1 METDLSAISTCA
13 TLYLGGDHGGYLLKE
28 TLKEYLKSINQP
40 YEDMGPFNTDRVD
53 HSDYAVKVCKK
64 VLENPLNKGLLIC
77 GSGVGIA
84 VAANKFKGIRCG
96 LCYDY
101 SSAISAKT
109 RDYCNVIAMGGKLIG
124 HEVARLILEV
134 FLKYPIEKDKVYYER
149 MKKIEEIEKSQG

>member
-1 METDLSAISTCA
+1 MTGPLDLDAP
-13 TLYLGGDHGGYLLKE
+13 
-28 TLKEYLKSINQP
+28 INQP
-40 YEDMGPFNTDRVD
+40 FEDMGPFNTDRVD
-53 HSDYAVKVCKK
+53 HSDYASKVCKK
-64 VLENPLNKGLLIC
+64 VQENPLNKGLLIC

-124 HEVARLILEV
+124 NEVARLILEV

-149 MKKIEEIEKSQG
+149 MKKIEEIEKSQV